1 MNTEDRGPYPPA
13 VETPPEENAAA
24 DNAPPGTVPV
34 GATPVETA
42 PLEVFPPEAMPVEA
56 PPATVG
62 IIKPL
67 VACVAAALVP
77 GLGHAVL
84 RKWDRA
90 LVFLGSISIMF
101 ALGLQLNGRLFSP
114 DFSDLFAI
122 LKFIADAGTG
132 SFYWLSWLRGMGIGD
147 PAVYTYDF
155 GNVFIYTAGLLN
167 MLVIV
172 DAFDIAMGRK
182 P

>member
-1 MNTEDRGPYPPA
+1 MNMEDMESFPPSI
-13 VETPPEENAAA
+13 ETAPGETVPPESL
-24 DNAPPGTVPV
+24 
-34 GATPVETA
+34 PVET
-42 PLEVFPPEAMPVEA
+42 V
-56 PPATVG
+56 PAATG

-67 VACVAAALVP
+67 VACLAAALIP

-101 ALGLQLNGRLFSP
+101 ALGLHLNGRLFSP
-114 DFSDLFAI
+114 DFSDVFSA
-122 LKFIADAGTG
+122 LKFTADAGTG
-132 SFYWLSWLRGMGIGD
+132 SLYWLCWLRGIGIGE
-147 PAVYTYDF
+147 PAAYSYDF

-172 DAFDIAMGRK
+172 DAFDIALGRK

>member
-1 MNTEDRGPYPPA
+1 MNTEDMESFPQ
-13 VETPPEENAAA
+13 
-24 DNAPPGTVPV
+24 
-34 GATPVETA
+34 ATETA
-42 PLEVFPPEAMPVEA
+42 PGEAAPSDSVPVEGA
-56 PPATVG
+56 AGTTLPVEGVPGTTVPAGAVPAATG
-62 IIKPL
+62 IVKPL
-67 VACVAAALVP
+67 IACLAAALIP

-90 LVFLGSISIMF
+90 LVFLASISLMF
-101 ALGLQLNGRLFSP
+101 AFGLQLNGRLFSP
-114 DFSDLFAI
+114 DFTDLFSI
-122 LKFIADAGTG
+122 LKFTADAGSGTL
-132 SFYWLSWLRGMGIGD
+132 YWLCWLRGLGIGD
-147 PAVYTYDF
+147 PAVYAYDF